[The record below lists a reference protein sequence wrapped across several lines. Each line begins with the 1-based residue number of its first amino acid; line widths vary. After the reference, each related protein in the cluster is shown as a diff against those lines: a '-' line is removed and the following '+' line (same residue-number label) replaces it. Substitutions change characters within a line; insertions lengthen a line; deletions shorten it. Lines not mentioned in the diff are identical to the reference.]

1 MGKVLPIISMLC
13 TAAITCTGVA
23 CLHTPLKVKAA
34 DTADIDMSSRVGY
47 PFFTDKDDSFTQ
59 SVNGLWS
66 VYGDSQDSSV
76 DPQFGN
82 EPAYYEWM
90 AEKIMWCSDDDY
102 KQGLKD
108 RIREFPMGA
117 DGYVWSWGNN
127 PEWPTGG
134 LHFDNNVK
142 YISAV
147 SRVLSWENST
157 EFLDE
162 TDDNTSGDGDVSN
175 GMTVRQKVESAMN
188 YCLTT
193 LHGNDG
199 LMIEDNGKNTGLA
212 DGDPSNYWD
221 NLPFGYKDGYN
232 NIYFYNALLSMANI
246 ENMES
251 DPSAANNYRTLAGKV
266 YDTYNGTFWDSDKG
280 RYIGCVDVN
289 GAKHDY
295 GFTFLNTE
303 ALTYGLGDA
312 AKAASIYDWLD
323 GKRTI
328 STDTSTGTGIYTFK
342 FAPRSN
348 TLSMGSSKPYWW
360 YSVGNQITVDNTAQF
375 GQHME
380 NGGAILYTEFYD
392 LMGRFK
398 YLGADNAK
406 ARFDAVSAEY
416 QKDKIERNPK
426 NNVGVTWKLGTIGS
440 FPESGLVPTAFLY
453 GFLGIQT
460 DANGLT
466 IAPNLSSDMKYAG
479 VKDLDYAGNK
489 YEIAVSK
496 SKITMQ
502 SASGGKVVLNLANLY
517 PNATYTV
524 KTTDESGNNQVSLQ
538 TISTDANGKVSTSVD
553 LTGARLAT
561 LLYQGNIES
570 SSSETPASS
579 SSSSQPVSSVPSSSS
594 APVSSASQPASSAP
608 ASSTSQP
615 VSSAPATSSSTSA
628 GVSSA
633 AAASDNSESSEAETT
648 MTGTGTTGT
657 GTTGTDTTGAAAV
670 SENGSSTAKD
680 VPYTGD
686 GSVLPIA
693 ILAAACAGAFIT
705 VKVTRRK

>member
-1 MGKVLPIISMLC
+1 MKKALPVISMLC
-13 TAAITCTGVA
+13 ITAITCTSVA
-23 CLHTPLKVKAA
+23 MLRAPLKAKAA

-66 VYGDSQDSSV
+66 IYGDPQDSSLV
-76 DPQFGN
+76 YQFGN
-82 EPAYYEWM
+82 EPTYYEWM
-90 AEKIMWCSDDDY
+90 AEKIMWCSDDTY

-108 RIREFPMGA
+108 RIREFPMSS

-127 PEWPTGG
+127 PKWPTGDG
-134 LHFDNNVK
+134 AYHFDNNVK

-147 SRVLSWENST
+147 SRVLSWEHST

-162 TDDNTSGDGDVSN
+162 KDDNTSGDGDVSN

-193 LHGNDG
+193 LHGSDG
-199 LMIEDNGKNTGLA
+199 LMIEDNGLNTGLA
-212 DGDPSNYWD
+212 NGAPSNYWD

-246 ENMES
+246 EDMES
-251 DPSAANNYRTLAGKV
+251 DSSSASNYRTLAAKV
-266 YDTYNGTFWDSDKG
+266 YDSYNGTFWDSDKG
-280 RYIGCVDVN
+280 RYIGCIDVN

-312 AKAASIYDWLD
+312 SKAASVYDWLD

-328 STDTSTGTGIYTFK
+328 SSDTATGSNIYAFG

-348 TLSMGSSKPYWW
+348 TLSIGSSQPYWW
-360 YSVGNQITVDNTAQF
+360 YSINGAITVDSNAKY
-375 GQHME
+375 GQHLE

-416 QKDKIERNPK
+416 QKDKIERNPV
-426 NNVGVTWKLGTIGS
+426 NNVGAQWKLGTIGA

-466 IAPNLSSDMKYAG
+466 IAPNLSSGMKYAG
-479 VKDLDYAGNK
+479 VKDLEYAGSK
-489 YEIAVSK
+489 YEIAACK
-496 SKITMQ
+496 TKITMQ
-502 SASGGKVVLNLANLY
+502 SDNDGKVALNLGNLN
-517 PNATYTV
+517 PNEIYSV
-524 KTTDESGNNQVSLQ
+524 KTTDKTGSNQVSAVTL
-538 TISTDANGKVSTSVD
+538 TTDANGKVSTNVD
-553 LTGARLAT
+553 LSGARLVTILDEGSAVSSSSSAASSST
-561 LLYQGNIES
+561 ASSES
-570 SSSETPASS
+570 SSSSAPASS
-579 SSSSQPVSSVPSSSS
+579 SAPVSSQSAPASSSQPVSSTLAQSSSVPSDS
-594 APVSSASQPASSAP
+594 ADSN
-608 ASSTSQP
+608 STT
-615 VSSAPATSSSTSA
+615 A
-628 GVSSA
+628 
-633 AAASDNSESSEAETT
+633 
-648 MTGTGTTGT
+648 GTGSV
-657 GTTGTDTTGAAAV
+657 DTTGNAAV
-670 SENGSSTAKD
+670 NTQSGNGSTSSVSAEQS
-680 VPYTGD
+680 VPDTGD
-686 GSVLPIA
+686 TSGVLPA
-693 ILAAACAGAFIT
+693 ALAAAACAGVLVV
-705 VKVTRRK
+705 VKTARRRRQ